1 MLEKIK
7 LAVERI
13 NELGAGK
20 PIKVVSHFDTDGITS
35 AAIFSRALKRA
46 GKQFSLEIV
55 KGLDKEFIKGLSEEN
70 VLVFLDLA
78 SGSLEYLKDK
88 KTEVFVFD
96 HHELSEEWKDKIPE
110 NVFMVN
116 PVLEDCEVVSGA
128 AICYLFAK
136 KMSLEN
142 KDLANLAVLG
152 MVGDLYERNIGKI
165 FGEILRDAETI
176 VKKGV
181 LVYPSTRPLDKALEY
196 SSNPYIPGISGSRA
210 GVIELLR
217 DADLASDKGR
227 YKALYELSEEEMKK
241 LITAI
246 ALRSRG
252 GNQENLVGNLFL
264 VKFFNK
270 LEDARELSALINA
283 CSRMDYSEVA
293 LGFCLGNKIF
303 RKEAEKIYINYRQ
316 SLVSALKY
324 ISETNKLEGKNYM
337 IINARDKIKDTIIG
351 TVASMISHSPLYEE
365 GLVIVALAYN
375 KDKIKVSA
383 RLAGRKGR
391 NLRELLHRVVVPIGG
406 EVGGHPN
413 AAGCLISKEK
423 EEEFIG
429 ELRKVLDLEVVK
441 V

>member
-1 MLEKIK
+1 
-7 LAVERI
+7 
-13 NELGAGK
+13 
-20 PIKVVSHFDTDGITS
+20 
-35 AAIFSRALKRA
+35 
-46 GKQFSLEIV
+46 
-55 KGLDKEFIKGLSEEN
+55 
-70 VLVFLDLA
+70 
-78 SGSLEYLKDK
+78 
-88 KTEVFVFD
+88 
-96 HHELSEEWKDKIPE
+96 
-110 NVFMVN
+110 
-116 PVLEDCEVVSGA
+116 
-128 AICYLFAK
+128 
-136 KMSLEN
+136 
-142 KDLANLAVLG
+142 G